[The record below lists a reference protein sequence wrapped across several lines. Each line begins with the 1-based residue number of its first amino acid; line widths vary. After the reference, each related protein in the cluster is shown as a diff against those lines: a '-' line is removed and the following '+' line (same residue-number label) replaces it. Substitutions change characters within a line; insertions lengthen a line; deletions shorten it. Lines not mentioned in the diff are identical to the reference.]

1 MKCTL
6 HADRP
11 FSATAGSWKLGL
23 GDKQGTWVLH
33 KQRTTAAKSRRVS
46 FLLETPAWLVSRWQ
60 FHSPAGCCWPAH
72 FGCCCCGSGW
82 SNGHWGGWHRP
93 RGHRGGLG
101 WGGVATW
108 ACRSGL
114 VVLWTSNASISVT
127 RKRSKCRKAGFL
139 SWLVEI
145 VLEGTSGLAKVR
157 GGLNCCFAL

>member
-1 MKCTL
+1 M
-6 HADRP
+6 
-11 FSATAGSWKLGL
+11 
-23 GDKQGTWVLH
+23 LH

-139 SWLVEI
+139 SWLVGVGI
-145 VLEGTSGLAKVR
+145 AFRGTPATPSTPPDPAHNR
-157 GGLNCCFAL
+157 QSALRIGSHTPPQAPSTTPPSHGVVALGP